1 MLKTIFISI
10 FLFLLTS
17 CTFVNYSIDRTKY
30 FSKNKNER
38 IRFIIVH
45 YTATTDEV
53 SIRAL
58 TKGNVSS
65 HYLITSKNTEP
76 IYQIVPEQKRAW
88 HAGISEFNQYTNLND
103 NSIGIEI
110 TNLGV
115 EDYDKTWEKY
125 GFFIP
130 TDKYIEFS
138 EGQIKKVA
146 HLLKKLIV
154 KYDIKETN
162 ILGHSDIAPTR
173 KIDPGPKFPWE
184 RLYREYGIG
193 AWYDEKDKEFFMNET
208 LYKLTPIEK
217 IKEEFRKYGYKIN
230 FSNEWDE
237 GSKRVV
243 YNFQSHFNPENIT
256 GNMDLETFAILKAL
270 NKKYR

>member
-1 MLKTIFISI
+1 M
-10 FLFLLTS
+10 
-17 CTFVNYSIDRTKY
+17 
-30 FSKNKNER
+30 
-38 IRFIIVH
+38 
-45 YTATTDEV
+45 
-53 SIRAL
+53 
-58 TKGNVSS
+58 
-65 HYLITSKNTEP
+65 
-76 IYQIVPEQKRAW
+76 
-88 HAGISEFNQYTNLND
+88 
-103 NSIGIEI
+103 
-110 TNLGV
+110 
-115 EDYDKTWEKY
+115 
-125 GFFIP
+125 
-130 TDKYIEFS
+130 
-138 EGQIKKVA
+138 
-146 HLLKKLIV
+146 LKKLIL

-193 AWYDEKDKEFFMNET
+193 AWYDEKDKEFFMNEI

-230 FSNEWDE
+230 SSNEWDE
-237 GSKRVV
+237 ESKRVV